1 MEAKKVHSQKS
12 HSSSRMQTCKSS
24 SSNSSTTAHKPA
36 KSKSTS
42 ALPKN
47 QSRSKK
53 DNYRMVSKSSLLQDF
68 KSSAANGLAN
78 VKQRFNS
85 FSTLLKHS
93 KKSKANLENYAPINE
108 QPTPVKLYSPFTF
121 ESPACSKVTPEERLR
136 IRQQLFASPTN
147 RIGQDVANL
156 ETGIEELNFLA
167 QRVETNYQLKQQLF
181 HPTNPFAASVSR
193 GYSSSSSGS
202 TSATSVRLMFNDEN
216 SLI

>member
-85 FSTLLKHS
+85 FSTVS
-93 KKSKANLENYAPINE
+93 D
-108 QPTPVKLYSPFTF
+108 FT
-121 ESPACSKVTPEERLR
+121 C
-136 IRQQLFASPTN
+136 
-147 RIGQDVANL
+147 
-156 ETGIEELNFLA
+156 
-167 QRVETNYQLKQQLF
+167 
-181 HPTNPFAASVSR
+181 
-193 GYSSSSSGS
+193 
-202 TSATSVRLMFNDEN
+202 
-216 SLI
+216 